1 MECRTINCVAV
12 TGATSS
18 IGTFFVEECIRR
30 DIKVVAIFRF
40 SSANAARVPDH
51 PLVMKID
58 CELAGLKKL

>member
-30 DIKVVAIFRF
+30 EGEVG
-40 SSANAARVPDH
+40 
-51 PLVMKID
+51 PLPAHKRTF
-58 CELAGLKKL
+58 L